1 MYVIKG
7 EICHM
12 KLYDISEA
20 ITLER
25 LMGEMFEGRVPVRQA
40 FLRIRVESIT
50 LVTPP
55 MVLDLGERS
64 WLLHG
69 ISYPV
74 RVEAHFYE
82 MGVVSIVVFSPVND
96 LSLDEWVHLALELYH
111 EPQIERY
118 LDQELSSLLTFVSSA
133 VVNQH
138 PVADF
143 YEKFT
148 CYQLLEVD
156 MPVNR
161 DVLLEFPQLVSML
174 HGEKRLLSR
183 QQTEL
188 IYENASSFYE
198 NDIAVLNYN
207 NALVIG
213 ERDTAD
219 LLVLIEYAVAQVLEA
234 RYYDITLNVKLASL
248 YEQMDVEVGMFK
260 ILFSRR
266 GAKVLRKAM
275 KLSLEARLA
284 IDGLISSVR
293 VTEDVYY
300 AQIYNRALEIFRTS
314 QWLDDI
320 ENKLQAMKEA
330 CEMMNDEIESRR
342 SNFLEWLVATLV
354 VFEFIPMLFTLYDIA
369 KNLLFK

>member
-1 MYVIKG
+1 MHVIKG

-12 KLYDISEA
+12 KLYDVSEA

-25 LMGEMFEGRVPVRQA
+25 LMGEMFGGRVPVRQA

-55 MVLDLGERS
+55 IVLNLGERS
-64 WLLHG
+64 WLLNG

-82 MGVVSIVVFSPVND
+82 MGVVSIVVFSPLND
-96 LSLDEWVHLALELYH
+96 LSLDEWVHLAIELYH
-111 EPQIERY
+111 EPQIEKY

-133 VVNQH
+133 IVKQH

-156 MPVNR
+156 MLVNR
-161 DVLLEFPQLVSML
+161 DILLEFPQLVSML

-213 ERDTAD
+213 GRDTGD

-234 RYYDITLNVKLASL
+234 RYYDITLNMKLASL

-354 VFEFIPMLFTLYDIA
+354 VFEFLPMLFRLYDIA
-369 KNLLFK
+369 KSLLFK